1 MRGYKKGRHT
11 SSSPTNVKFMSD
23 VCGGLT
29 PSEHDRCAKFAAE
42 SSYAHTKDTHTD
54 GERKRAGANK
64 RENERKQE
72 ENQT

>member
-1 MRGYKKGRHT
+1 MRGYEKGKLT
-11 SSSPTNVKFMSD
+11 SSSPTKVKFMSD